1 MSVEKWHKGETTRR
15 HKKPKPPTSI
25 AGTGRNSKTEKWT
38 QTEHEYGDGYTGAN
52 PGETQRESLEK
63 VSRQTG
69 TSGKRKK
76 DLTVLGY
83 KVCRPI

>member
-1 MSVEKWHKGETTRR
+1 MEM
-15 HKKPKPPTSI
+15 
-25 AGTGRNSKTEKWT
+25 ATE
-38 QTEHEYGDGYTGAN
+38 AN
-52 PGETQRESLEK
+52 PGETQRESLE